1 VRILDLQAASVDEY
15 RSAIDTWRPDAVAF
29 EHASTVELK
38 PHKIA
43 NTLAFMFESRFPQR
57 LTRYSSELTSRD
69 DGYVDCW
76 RDLKRRFAR

>member
-1 VRILDLQAASVDEY
+1 MSLHNMMLPHG
-15 RSAIDTWRPDAVAF
+15 PDAAAF

-43 NTLAFMFESRFPQR
+43 NTLAFMFESRFPQK

-76 RDLKRRFAR
+76 SDLKRRFAR